1 MHTRGVISACGV
13 AWSLLAIAVQPQT
26 VAPTVRRVAVLV
38 DAAGALPAPDH
49 AAVLFH
55 AARVVRTANPRYAGE
70 LLEEAYSRVRNA
82 SDQDGLGETWLVGEI
97 VHELAVLNPAA
108 VAASLPGTPA
118 LHDLALNDLVQGA
131 IQSRQYGNAF
141 DLLQEMSGDEFAYQG
156 ATRLLEAPGPPLFRN
171 AIFGWAVRTYK
182 KNPHRFVSVGHP
194 DDLGSMVVR
203 FWREVGASQVREA
216 IQALLDQAEPSKLP
230 LGFQARTATV
240 TIRAADA
247 TLSFPSFLQ
256 FRLFQLLPILR
267 QLDGTV
273 ALTDLSPD
281 LRQWLQRYPQGVT
294 SLDPNW
300 TADGSVPHPD
310 AVSYSLGST
319 RGSSSPG
326 ADQMEG
332 ERQADLI
339 AARATAD
346 PATALANAD
355 ALASPSLRVRAL
367 LGVAHAVAA
376 TSPLVTTTALEHV
389 LDVVQHALPDAV
401 AYCVEAA
408 DLSMA
413 MKNVALARHAIAVG
427 SDAASNVYKAD
438 ADAKDP
444 NTAIKFYWP
453 STRAWL
459 DVTEAAYKISPATAA
474 EMAKAIP
481 DDAIA
486 LMVRLNL
493 VGLSQGVP
501 VWRATSPIVAH
512 KAPAN

>member
-1 MHTRGVISACGV
+1 
-13 AWSLLAIAVQPQT
+13 
-26 VAPTVRRVAVLV
+26 
-38 DAAGALPAPDH
+38 
-49 AAVLFH
+49 
-55 AARVVRTANPRYAGE
+55 
-70 LLEEAYSRVRNA
+70 
-82 SDQDGLGETWLVGEI
+82 
-97 VHELAVLNPAA
+97 
-108 VAASLPGTPA
+108 
-118 LHDLALNDLVQGA
+118 
-131 IQSRQYGNAF
+131 
-141 DLLQEMSGDEFAYQG
+141 
-156 ATRLLEAPGPPLFRN
+156 
-171 AIFGWAVRTYK
+171 
-182 KNPHRFVSVGHP
+182 
-194 DDLGSMVVR
+194 MVVR

-267 QLDGTV
+267 QLDGAV
-273 ALTDLSPD
+273 ALADLSPD

-319 RGSSSPG
+319 RGSASPG

-332 ERQADLI
+332 DRQADLI
-339 AARATAD
+339 AAGATAD

-355 ALASPSLRVRAL
+355 GLPSPSRRVRAL
-367 LGVAHAVAA
+367 LGVARAVAA
-376 TSPLVTTTALEHV
+376 TSPLVATTALEHG
-389 LDVVQHALPDAV
+389 LDAVQHALPDAV

-427 SDAASNVYKAD
+427 SDAASNVYKTD

-459 DVTEAAYKISPATAA
+459 DVAEAAYKISPATAA
-474 EMAKAIP
+474 ELAKAIP

-486 LMVRLNL
+486 LMVRLDL
-493 VGLSQGVP
+493 VGMSQGVP

-512 KAPAN
+512 KPVAN